1 MGGINLLQSNLNTK
15 GPSETQLMGG
25 NSLEGQQVRKEFS
38 TKSLTL
44 TFPTPTGP
52 EYVVF
57 EGTAQE
63 LSALEGRAQ
72 EIFQPQ
78 GVSVD
83 MFSNGTIDGY
93 LGSGGLGPNKT
104 RTSSIQDFADA
115 AWSAGGPNFFL
126 NNPSLLTSLSGSSGS
141 GGTDYSAQIAAINR
155 AVSEENRA
163 RALRDSLAS
172 IDTRIAN
179 VGFDAQAAAMK
190 AAYDRQ
196 KIEISQQRLYDQ
208 QGFAAQNFDLGTR
221 KLDSNLEFGLD
232 SIARTESRIESN
244 FDFAQ
249 RDFDLANKGLLEN
262 EAFAGDDSDLANR
275 SLDSRVDFLN
285 ESNDLSTERF
295 GVLGSDLERNAG
307 LQQAGVD
314 ISERGVSR
322 GSSLQADP
330 FRRFTSTVS
339 GDAYQSKVRAYSESV
354 RKARV
359 ADQIDQLDLARRNI
373 EEQLAQAQSALDFQS
388 AQQGLAHDDALKNVG
403 FQREQAQLTLEKQL
417 AQIARDKQAIIDR
430 EAKAEVDR
438 ILDLEDTAA
447 KAEELKTNTGFQQE
461 GLQLSL
467 ADQMSLIQAGLY
479 TGNAGLDFANLQE
492 LMAEQRR
499 EQDLQTLQVAR
510 YNTMTDFGRDTG
522 AIAAIREFQ
531 NAGGT
536 NLYEFDYNSS
546 AIVPAVPKSPL
557 QTETDKVVSNL
568 PTKPKAGYG
577 ADGIWRDPNA
587 RTTNVTPTFMN
598 NSGVIRNL
606 PTMQNAE
613 YATPNP
619 VARPEGVD

>member
-1 MGGINLLQSNLNTK
+1 M
-15 GPSETQLMGG
+15 
-25 NSLEGQQVRKEFS
+25 
-38 TKSLTL
+38 
-44 TFPTPTGP
+44 
-52 EYVVF
+52 
-57 EGTAQE
+57 
-63 LSALEGRAQ
+63 
-72 EIFQPQ
+72 
-78 GVSVD
+78 
-83 MFSNGTIDGY
+83 
-93 LGSGGLGPNKT
+93 
-104 RTSSIQDFADA
+104 
-115 AWSAGGPNFFL
+115 
-126 NNPSLLTSLSGSSGS
+126 
-141 GGTDYSAQIAAINR
+141 
-155 AVSEENRA
+155 
-163 RALRDSLAS
+163 
-172 IDTRIAN
+172 
-179 VGFDAQAAAMK
+179 
-190 AAYDRQ
+190 
-196 KIEISQQRLYDQ
+196 
-208 QGFAAQNFDLGTR
+208 
-221 KLDSNLEFGLD
+221 
-232 SIARTESRIESN
+232 
-244 FDFAQ
+244 
-249 RDFDLANKGLLEN
+249 
-262 EAFAGDDSDLANR
+262 
-275 SLDSRVDFLN
+275 
-285 ESNDLSTERF
+285 
-295 GVLGSDLERNAG
+295 
-307 LQQAGVD
+307 
-314 ISERGVSR
+314 
-322 GSSLQADP
+322 
-330 FRRFTSTVS
+330 
-339 GDAYQSKVRAYSESV
+339 
-354 RKARV
+354 
-359 ADQIDQLDLARRNI
+359 
-373 EEQLAQAQSALDFQS
+373 
-388 AQQGLAHDDALKNVG
+388 
-403 FQREQAQLTLEKQL
+403 

-568 PTKPKAGYG
+568 PTKPKAGRG

-619 VARPEGVD
+619 VAR

>member
-196 KIEISQQRLYDQ
+196 KIEINQQRLYDQ

-232 SIARTESRIESN
+232 NIART
-244 FDFAQ
+244 
-249 RDFDLANKGLLEN
+249 
-262 EAFAGDDSDLANR
+262 
-275 SLDSRVDFLN
+275 
-285 ESNDLSTERF
+285 
-295 GVLGSDLERNAG
+295 
-307 LQQAGVD
+307 
-314 ISERGVSR
+314 
-322 GSSLQADP
+322 
-330 FRRFTSTVS
+330 
-339 GDAYQSKVRAYSESV
+339 
-354 RKARV
+354 
-359 ADQIDQLDLARRNI
+359 
-373 EEQLAQAQSALDFQS
+373 
-388 AQQGLAHDDALKNVG
+388 
-403 FQREQAQLTLEKQL
+403 RE
-417 AQIARDKQAIIDR
+417 
-430 EAKAEVDR
+430 
-438 ILDLEDTAA
+438 
-447 KAEELKTNTGFQQE
+447 
-461 GLQLSL
+461 
-467 ADQMSLIQAGLY
+467 
-479 TGNAGLDFANLQE
+479 
-492 LMAEQRR
+492 
-499 EQDLQTLQVAR
+499 
-510 YNTMTDFGRDTG
+510 
-522 AIAAIREFQ
+522 
-531 NAGGT
+531 
-536 NLYEFDYNSS
+536 
-546 AIVPAVPKSPL
+546 
-557 QTETDKVVSNL
+557 
-568 PTKPKAGYG
+568 
-577 ADGIWRDPNA
+577 
-587 RTTNVTPTFMN
+587 
-598 NSGVIRNL
+598 
-606 PTMQNAE
+606 
-613 YATPNP
+613 
-619 VARPEGVD
+619 